1 MPSAVASIIPEDLF
15 IINYTSRFFSLS
27 FTLASQTDLEDH
39 SVLLKAIDMRTL
51 RCLQPIQILPARYI
65 FTERGMS

>member
-1 MPSAVASIIPEDLF
+1 MDSAVASIVPEDLF
-15 IINYTSRFFSLS
+15 IINYTSCFFSLS

-39 SVLLKAIDMRTL
+39 SVLLKAIDMHTL

-65 FTERGMS
+65 FTDRGMS